1 MTSTPSASGAAGSPG
16 VAVIGYAFMGKA
28 HSHAWRNVA
37 ALHPGAPG
45 VRQQVLVGRD
55 ADAVAAAAAQYGW
68 AEAAT
73 DWREVLERDDID
85 IVDVCVPGHLHAEV
99 AIAALEA
106 GKHVVAEKPL
116 ANTLAEAEKMVAT
129 ARAARE
135 RGVHSMVGFNYRRV
149 PALALARQ
157 HVAAGRLGEIRQVR
171 VSYLQDW
178 LADADAPM
186 TWRLRR
192 ELAGSGALGDL
203 GSHAVDQVRYLLGQE
218 VTEVN
223 AHTRTFV
230 PQRLGA
236 AGPEDVTVDDA
247 AWGTL
252 HTSGGAVVSLE
263 VSRMATARKN
273 ALAVEVYGS
282 TGALRFDLESLNH
295 LDVCL
300 DGADTF
306 ARQLVT
312 EPGDP
317 YIDGW
322 WPPGHVLGWD
332 ATFTNQAA
340 DFLTALAAGR
350 EPTPSFEDGLAV
362 QRVLAAI
369 EASAAQGGA
378 CTRVETGLGEAP
390 DSPVAPAS
398 SLDVAPAPA
407 AKSVRT
413 GHGAGPGAGPVAALT
428 APLTAPLDAS
438 MAAPLAAPLDTGREH
453 P

>member
-37 ALHPGAPG
+37 ALRPGAPG

-55 ADAVAAAAAQYGW
+55 ADAVAAAADQYGW
-68 AEAAT
+68 TESAT
-73 DWREVLERDDID
+73 DWRAVLDRDDID
-85 IVDVCVPGHLHAEV
+85 VVDVCVPGHLHAEV

-106 GKHVVAEKPL
+106 GKHVIAEKPL
-116 ANTLAEAEKMVAT
+116 ANTMAEAEKMVAT
-129 ARAARE
+129 AKAARE

-149 PALALARQ
+149 PALALAQR
-157 HVAAGRLGEIRQVR
+157 HIADGRLGQVRQVR

-178 LADADAPM
+178 LVDDAAPM

-203 GSHAVDQVRYLLGQE
+203 ASHAVDQVRFLLGQE
-218 VTEVN
+218 VTAVN
-223 AHTRTFV
+223 AVTHTFV
-230 PQRLGA
+230 PQRTGA
-236 AGPEDVTVDDA
+236 DGPEEVTVDDA

-252 HTSGGAVVSLE
+252 RTDGGAVVSLE
-263 VSRMATARKN
+263 VTRMATARKN
-273 ALAVEVYGS
+273 ALGIEVYGS
-282 TGALRFDLESLNH
+282 DGALRFDLESLNH

-306 ARQLVT
+306 SRHLVT
-312 EPGDP
+312 EQDDP

-340 DFLTALAAGR
+340 DFLAALAAGR

-369 EASAAQGGA
+369 ETSSARNGS
-378 CTRVETGLGEAP
+378 CVEV
-390 DSPVAPAS
+390 D
-398 SLDVAPAPA
+398 
-407 AKSVRT
+407 
-413 GHGAGPGAGPVAALT
+413 
-428 APLTAPLDAS
+428 
-438 MAAPLAAPLDTGREH
+438 GRAV
-453 P
+453 

>member
-37 ALHPGAPG
+37 ALRPGAPG

-55 ADAVAAAAAQYGW
+55 ADAVAAAAGQYGW
-68 AEAAT
+68 AESAT
-73 DWREVLERDDID
+73 DWRAVLERDDID

-106 GKHVVAEKPL
+106 GKHVIAEKPL
-116 ANTLAEAEKMVAT
+116 ANTMAEAEKMVAT

-149 PALALARQ
+149 PALALAQRL
-157 HVAAGRLGEIRQVR
+157 VADGRLGDVRQVR

-203 GSHAVDQVRYLLGQE
+203 ASHAVDQVRFLLSQE
-218 VTEVN
+218 VIEVN
-223 AHTRTFV
+223 ALTQTFV
-230 PQRLGA
+230 PQRTGES
-236 AGPEDVTVDDA
+236 GTEDVTVDDA
-247 AWGTL
+247 AWSTMR
-252 HTSGGAVVSLE
+252 TSGGAVVSLE
-263 VSRMATARKN
+263 VTRMATARKN
-273 ALAVEVYGS
+273 ALGIEVYGS

-295 LDVCL
+295 LDVAL
-300 DGADTF
+300 DGADAF
-306 ARQLVT
+306 SRELVT
-312 EPGDP
+312 DPDDP

-340 DFLTALAAGR
+340 DFLTALAAGE

-369 EASAAQGGA
+369 EASAAQGGS
-378 CTRVETGLGEAP
+378 CTRVDEG
-390 DSPVAPAS
+390 V
-398 SLDVAPAPA
+398 
-407 AKSVRT
+407 
-413 GHGAGPGAGPVAALT
+413 GHI
-428 APLTAPLDAS
+428 
-438 MAAPLAAPLDTGREH
+438 
-453 P
+453 

>member
-37 ALHPGAPG
+37 ALRPGAPG

-55 ADAVAAAAAQYGW
+55 ADAVAAAAGQYGW
-68 AEAAT
+68 TESAT
-73 DWREVLERDDID
+73 DWREVLDRDDID

-106 GKHVVAEKPL
+106 GKHVIAEKPL
-116 ANTLAEAEKMVAT
+116 ANTMAEAEKMVAT
-129 ARAARE
+129 AKAARE

-149 PALALARQ
+149 PALALAQR
-157 HVAAGRLGEIRQVR
+157 HIAEGRLGDVRQVR

-178 LADADAPM
+178 LADDTAPM

-203 GSHAVDQVRYLLGQE
+203 ASHAVDQVRFLLGQE
-218 VTEVN
+218 VTAVN
-223 AHTRTFV
+223 AMTHTFV
-230 PQRLGA
+230 PQRTGA
-236 AGPEDVTVDDA
+236 DGPEEVTVDDA

-252 HTSGGAVVSLE
+252 RTDGGAVVSLE
-263 VSRMATARKN
+263 VTRMATARKN
-273 ALAVEVYGS
+273 ALGIEVYGS
-282 TGALRFDLESLNH
+282 NGALRFDLESLNH

-300 DGADTF
+300 DGADSF
-306 ARQLVT
+306 SRQLVT
-312 EPGDP
+312 EQHDP

-340 DFLTALAAGR
+340 DFLAALAAGR
-350 EPTPSFEDGLAV
+350 EPTPSFEDGIAV

-369 EASAAQGGA
+369 EASSARGGS
-378 CTRVETGLGEAP
+378 CVEVDG
-390 DSPVAPAS
+390 
-398 SLDVAPAPA
+398 
-407 AKSVRT
+407 
-413 GHGAGPGAGPVAALT
+413 GPI
-428 APLTAPLDAS
+428 
-438 MAAPLAAPLDTGREH
+438 
-453 P
+453 

>member
-37 ALHPGAPG
+37 ALRPGAPG

-55 ADAVAAAAAQYGW
+55 ADAVAAAAGQYGW
-68 AEAAT
+68 AESAT
-73 DWREVLERDDID
+73 DWREVLDRDDID

-106 GKHVVAEKPL
+106 GKHVIAEKPL
-116 ANTLAEAEKMVAT
+116 ANTMAEAEKMVAT
-129 ARAARE
+129 AKAARE

-149 PALALARQ
+149 PALALAQR
-157 HVAAGRLGEIRQVR
+157 HIAEGRLGDVRQVR

-178 LADADAPM
+178 LADDAAPM

-203 GSHAVDQVRYLLGQE
+203 ASHAVDQVRFLLGQE
-218 VTEVN
+218 VTAVN
-223 AHTRTFV
+223 AITHTFV
-230 PQRLGA
+230 PERTGA
-236 AGPEDVTVDDA
+236 DGPEEVTVDDA

-252 HTSGGAVVSLE
+252 RTDAGAVVSLE
-263 VSRMATARKN
+263 VTRMATARKN
-273 ALAVEVYGS
+273 ALGIEVYGS
-282 TGALRFDLESLNH
+282 NGALRFDLESLNH

-300 DGADTF
+300 DGADSF
-306 ARQLVT
+306 SRQLVT
-312 EPGDP
+312 EQHDP

-340 DFLTALAAGR
+340 DFLAALAAGR
-350 EPTPSFEDGLAV
+350 EPTPSFEDGIAV

-369 EASAAQGGA
+369 EASSARGGS
-378 CTRVETGLGEAP
+378 CVEVDG
-390 DSPVAPAS
+390 
-398 SLDVAPAPA
+398 
-407 AKSVRT
+407 
-413 GHGAGPGAGPVAALT
+413 GPI
-428 APLTAPLDAS
+428 
-438 MAAPLAAPLDTGREH
+438 
-453 P
+453 

>member
-45 VRQQVLVGRD
+45 VRRQVLVGRD
-55 ADAVAAAAAQYGW
+55 EDAVAAAAGQFGW
-68 AEAAT
+68 AESAT
-73 DWREVLERDDID
+73 DWRAVLERDDID

-149 PALALARQ
+149 PALALARR
-157 HVAAGRLGEIRQVR
+157 HIAEGRLGDVRQVR
-171 VSYLQDW
+171 IAYLQDW
-178 LADADAPM
+178 LADAEAPM

-203 GSHAVDQVRYLLGQE
+203 ASHAIDQVRFLLGQE

-223 AHTRTFV
+223 ALTQTFV
-230 PQRLGA
+230 PRRTGA
-236 AGPEDVTVDDA
+236 SGLEDVTVDDA
-247 AWGTL
+247 AWSTMR
-252 HTSGGAVVSLE
+252 TSGGAIVSLE
-263 VSRMATARKN
+263 VTRMATGRKN
-273 ALAVEVYGS
+273 ALGIEVYGS

-295 LDVCL
+295 LDVSL
-300 DGADTF
+300 DGSGTF
-306 ARQLVT
+306 CRQLVT
-312 EPGDP
+312 DPGDP

-340 DFLTALAAGR
+340 DFLAALAAGQ

-369 EASAAQGGA
+369 ETSATRGGS
-378 CTRVETGLGEAP
+378 CTRVDEGL
-390 DSPVAPAS
+390 
-398 SLDVAPAPA
+398 
-407 AKSVRT
+407 
-413 GHGAGPGAGPVAALT
+413 
-428 APLTAPLDAS
+428 
-438 MAAPLAAPLDTGREH
+438 EH
-453 P
+453 I

>member
-37 ALHPGAPG
+37 ALRPGAPG

-55 ADAVAAAAAQYGW
+55 ADAVAAAAGQYGW
-68 AEAAT
+68 AESAT
-73 DWREVLERDDID
+73 DWREVLDRDDID

-106 GKHVVAEKPL
+106 GKHVIAEKPL
-116 ANTLAEAEKMVAT
+116 ANTMAEAEKMVAT
-129 ARAARE
+129 AQAARE

-149 PALALARQ
+149 PALALARR
-157 HVAAGRLGEIRQVR
+157 HIADGRLGQVRQVR

-178 LADADAPM
+178 LVDDSAPM

-203 GSHAVDQVRYLLGQE
+203 ASHAVDQVRFLLGQE
-218 VTEVN
+218 VTAVN
-223 AHTRTFV
+223 AVTHTFV
-230 PQRLGA
+230 PQRTGA
-236 AGPEDVTVDDA
+236 DGPEEVTVDDA
-247 AWGTL
+247 AWSTL
-252 HTSGGAVVSLE
+252 RTDGGAVVSLE
-263 VSRMATARKN
+263 VTRMATARKN
-273 ALAVEVYGS
+273 ALGIEVYGS
-282 TGALRFDLESLNH
+282 DGALRFDLESLNH

-300 DGADTF
+300 DGADSF
-306 ARQLVT
+306 SRHLVT
-312 EPGDP
+312 EQDDP

-340 DFLTALAAGR
+340 DFLAALAAGR

-369 EASAAQGGA
+369 EASSARGGS
-378 CTRVETGLGEAP
+378 CVEVDG
-390 DSPVAPAS
+390 
-398 SLDVAPAPA
+398 
-407 AKSVRT
+407 
-413 GHGAGPGAGPVAALT
+413 GPL
-428 APLTAPLDAS
+428 
-438 MAAPLAAPLDTGREH
+438 
-453 P
+453 

>member
-1 MTSTPSASGAAGSPG
+1 VTSTPSASGAAGSPG

-37 ALHPGAPG
+37 ALRPGAPG

-55 ADAVAAAAAQYGW
+55 ADAVAAAADQYGW
-68 AEAAT
+68 AESAT
-73 DWREVLERDDID
+73 DWREVLDRDDID

-106 GKHVVAEKPL
+106 GKHVIAEKPL
-116 ANTLAEAEKMVAT
+116 ANTMAEAEKMVAT
-129 ARAARE
+129 AKAARE

-149 PALALARQ
+149 PALALAQR
-157 HVAAGRLGEIRQVR
+157 HIAEGRLGDVRQVR

-178 LADADAPM
+178 LADDAAPM

-203 GSHAVDQVRYLLGQE
+203 ASHAVDQVRFLLGQE
-218 VTEVN
+218 VTAVN
-223 AHTRTFV
+223 AITHTFV
-230 PQRLGA
+230 PQRTGA
-236 AGPEDVTVDDA
+236 DGPEEVTVDDA

-252 HTSGGAVVSLE
+252 RTDAGAVVSLE
-263 VSRMATARKN
+263 VTRMATARKN
-273 ALAVEVYGS
+273 ALGIEVYGS
-282 TGALRFDLESLNH
+282 NGALRFDLESLNH

-300 DGADTF
+300 DGADSF
-306 ARQLVT
+306 SRQLVT
-312 EPGDP
+312 EQHDP

-340 DFLTALAAGR
+340 DFLAALAAGR
-350 EPTPSFEDGLAV
+350 EPSPSFEDGFAV

-369 EASAAQGGA
+369 EASSARGGS
-378 CTRVETGLGEAP
+378 CVEVDG
-390 DSPVAPAS
+390 
-398 SLDVAPAPA
+398 
-407 AKSVRT
+407 
-413 GHGAGPGAGPVAALT
+413 GPI
-428 APLTAPLDAS
+428 
-438 MAAPLAAPLDTGREH
+438 
-453 P
+453 

>member
-1 MTSTPSASGAAGSPG
+1 VTSTPSASGAAGSPG

-37 ALHPGAPG
+37 ALRPGAPG

-55 ADAVAAAAAQYGW
+55 ADAVASAAGQYGW
-68 AEAAT
+68 TESAT
-73 DWREVLERDDID
+73 DWREVLDRDDID

-106 GKHVVAEKPL
+106 GKHVIAEKPL
-116 ANTLAEAEKMVAT
+116 ANTMAEAEKMVAT
-129 ARAARE
+129 AKAARE

-149 PALALARQ
+149 PALALAQR
-157 HVAAGRLGEIRQVR
+157 HIADGRLGDVRQVR

-178 LADADAPM
+178 LADDAAPM

-203 GSHAVDQVRYLLGQE
+203 ASHAVDQVRFLLGQE
-218 VTEVN
+218 VTAVN
-223 AHTRTFV
+223 AMTHTFV
-230 PQRLGA
+230 PQRTGA
-236 AGPEDVTVDDA
+236 DGPEEVTVDDA

-252 HTSGGAVVSLE
+252 RTDGGAVVSLE
-263 VSRMATARKN
+263 VTRMATARKN
-273 ALAVEVYGS
+273 ALGIEVYGS
-282 TGALRFDLESLNH
+282 DGALRFDLESLNH

-300 DGADTF
+300 DGADSF
-306 ARQLVT
+306 SRQLVT
-312 EPGDP
+312 EQDDP

-340 DFLTALAAGR
+340 DFLAALAAGR

-369 EASAAQGGA
+369 EASSARGGS
-378 CTRVETGLGEAP
+378 CVEVDGAP
-390 DSPVAPAS
+390 
-398 SLDVAPAPA
+398 
-407 AKSVRT
+407 T
-413 GHGAGPGAGPVAALT
+413 
-428 APLTAPLDAS
+428 
-438 MAAPLAAPLDTGREH
+438 
-453 P
+453 

>member
-37 ALHPGAPG
+37 ALRPGAPG

-55 ADAVAAAAAQYGW
+55 ADAVAAAAGQYGW
-68 AEAAT
+68 AESAT
-73 DWREVLERDDID
+73 DWREVLDRDDID

-106 GKHVVAEKPL
+106 GKHVIAEKPL
-116 ANTLAEAEKMVAT
+116 ANTMAEAEKMVAT
-129 ARAARE
+129 AQAARE

-149 PALALARQ
+149 PALALAQR
-157 HVAAGRLGEIRQVR
+157 HIADGRLGEVRQVR

-178 LADADAPM
+178 LADEAAPM

-203 GSHAVDQVRYLLGQE
+203 ASHAIDQVRFLIGQE
-218 VTEVN
+218 VTAVN
-223 AHTRTFV
+223 AMTHTFV
-230 PQRLGA
+230 PQRTGA
-236 AGPEDVTVDDA
+236 DGPEDVTVDDA

-252 HTSGGAVVSLE
+252 RTDGGAVVSLE
-263 VSRMATARKN
+263 VTRMATARKN
-273 ALAVEVYGS
+273 ALGIEVYGS
-282 TGALRFDLESLNH
+282 NGALRFDLESLNH

-306 ARQLVT
+306 CRQLVT
-312 EPGDP
+312 EQHDP

-340 DFLTALAAGR
+340 DFLAALAAGL

-369 EASAAQGGA
+369 EASSARGGS
-378 CTRVETGLGEAP
+378 CVEIDG
-390 DSPVAPAS
+390 
-398 SLDVAPAPA
+398 
-407 AKSVRT
+407 
-413 GHGAGPGAGPVAALT
+413 GPL
-428 APLTAPLDAS
+428 
-438 MAAPLAAPLDTGREH
+438 
-453 P
+453 

>member
-37 ALHPGAPG
+37 ALRPGAPG

-55 ADAVAAAAAQYGW
+55 ADAVASAADQYGW
-68 AEAAT
+68 AESAT
-73 DWREVLERDDID
+73 DWREVLDRDDID
-85 IVDVCVPGHLHAEV
+85 VVDVCVPGHLHAEV

-106 GKHVVAEKPL
+106 GKHVIAEKPL
-116 ANTLAEAEKMVAT
+116 ANTMAEAEKMVAT

-149 PALALARQ
+149 PALALAQRL
-157 HVAAGRLGEIRQVR
+157 VADGRLGDVRQVR

-178 LADADAPM
+178 LADDAAPM

-203 GSHAVDQVRYLLGQE
+203 ASHAVDQVRFLLGQE
-218 VTEVN
+218 VTAVN
-223 AHTRTFV
+223 ATTHTFV
-230 PQRLGA
+230 TQRTGA
-236 AGPEDVTVDDA
+236 DGPEEVTVDDA

-252 HTSGGAVVSLE
+252 RTDGGAMVSLE
-263 VSRMATARKN
+263 VTRMATARKN
-273 ALAVEVYGS
+273 ALGIEVYGS
-282 TGALRFDLESLNH
+282 DGAVRFDLESLNH
-295 LDVCL
+295 LDMCL
-300 DGADTF
+300 DGADSFT
-306 ARQLVT
+306 RRLVT
-312 EPGDP
+312 EQHDP

-369 EASAAQGGA
+369 EASSARGGS
-378 CTRVETGLGEAP
+378 CVEVE
-390 DSPVAPAS
+390 
-398 SLDVAPAPA
+398 
-407 AKSVRT
+407 R
-413 GHGAGPGAGPVAALT
+413 GPV
-428 APLTAPLDAS
+428 
-438 MAAPLAAPLDTGREH
+438 
-453 P
+453 

>member
-28 HSHAWRNVA
+28 HSHAWRNVS
-37 ALHPGAPG
+37 ALRPGAPG
-45 VRQQVLVGRD
+45 VRRQVLVGRD
-55 ADAVAAAAAQYGW
+55 GEAVAAAAGQYGW
-68 AEAAT
+68 AESAT
-73 DWREVLERDDID
+73 DWREVLDRDDID

-106 GKHVVAEKPL
+106 GKHVIAEKPL
-116 ANTLAEAEKMVAT
+116 ANTMAEAEKMVAT

-149 PALALARQ
+149 PALALARR
-157 HVAAGRLGEIRQVR
+157 HVAEGRLGQVRQVR

-178 LADADAPM
+178 LADDAAPM

-203 GSHAVDQVRYLLGQE
+203 ASHAIDQVRFLLGQE
-218 VTEVN
+218 LTAVN
-223 AHTRTFV
+223 ATTHTFV
-230 PQRLGA
+230 PQRTGA
-236 AGPEDVTVDDA
+236 DGPEEVTVDDA

-252 HTSGGAVVSLE
+252 RTDGGAVVSLE
-263 VSRMATARKN
+263 VTRMATARKN
-273 ALAVEVYGS
+273 ALGIEVYGS
-282 TGALRFDLESLNH
+282 EGALRFDLESLNH

-300 DGADTF
+300 DGADSFT
-306 ARQLVT
+306 RQLVT
-312 EPGDP
+312 EQHDP

-340 DFLTALAAGR
+340 DFLTALAAGQ

-369 EASAAQGGA
+369 EASSARGGS
-378 CTRVETGLGEAP
+378 CVEVDRG
-390 DSPVAPAS
+390 PA
-398 SLDVAPAPA
+398 
-407 AKSVRT
+407 
-413 GHGAGPGAGPVAALT
+413 
-428 APLTAPLDAS
+428 
-438 MAAPLAAPLDTGREH
+438 
-453 P
+453 

>member
-37 ALHPGAPG
+37 ALRPGAPG

-55 ADAVAAAAAQYGW
+55 ADAVAAAAGQYGW
-68 AEAAT
+68 AESAT
-73 DWREVLERDDID
+73 DWREVLDRDDID

-106 GKHVVAEKPL
+106 GKHVIAEKPL
-116 ANTLAEAEKMVAT
+116 ANTMAEAEKMVAT
-129 ARAARE
+129 AQAARE

-149 PALALARQ
+149 PALALAQR
-157 HVAAGRLGEIRQVR
+157 HIADGRLGDVRQVR

-178 LADADAPM
+178 LADEAAPM

-203 GSHAVDQVRYLLGQE
+203 ASHAIDQVRFLTGQE
-218 VTEVN
+218 VTAVN
-223 AHTRTFV
+223 AMTHTFV
-230 PQRLGA
+230 PQRTGA
-236 AGPEDVTVDDA
+236 DGPEDVTVDDA

-252 HTSGGAVVSLE
+252 RTDSGAVVSLE
-263 VSRMATARKN
+263 VTRMATARKN
-273 ALAVEVYGS
+273 ALGIEVYGS
-282 TGALRFDLESLNH
+282 NGALRFDLESLNH

-300 DGADTF
+300 DGADSF
-306 ARQLVT
+306 SRQLVT
-312 EPGDP
+312 EEHDP

-340 DFLTALAAGR
+340 DFLAALAAGR

-369 EASAAQGGA
+369 EASSARGGS
-378 CTRVETGLGEAP
+378 CVEVDG
-390 DSPVAPAS
+390 
-398 SLDVAPAPA
+398 
-407 AKSVRT
+407 
-413 GHGAGPGAGPVAALT
+413 GPL
-428 APLTAPLDAS
+428 
-438 MAAPLAAPLDTGREH
+438 
-453 P
+453 

>member
-37 ALHPGAPG
+37 ALRPGAPG

-55 ADAVAAAAAQYGW
+55 ADAVAAAAGQYGW
-68 AEAAT
+68 TESAT
-73 DWREVLERDDID
+73 DWREVLNRDDID

-106 GKHVVAEKPL
+106 GKHVIAEKPL
-116 ANTLAEAEKMVAT
+116 ANTMAEAEKMVAT
-129 ARAARE
+129 AKAARE

-149 PALALARQ
+149 PALALAKR
-157 HVAAGRLGEIRQVR
+157 HIAAGRLGDVRQVR

-178 LADADAPM
+178 LADDAAPM

-203 GSHAVDQVRYLLGQE
+203 ASHAVDQVRFLLGQE
-218 VTEVN
+218 VTAVN
-223 AHTRTFV
+223 AITHTFV
-230 PQRLGA
+230 PQRTGA
-236 AGPEDVTVDDA
+236 DGPEEVTVDDA

-252 HTSGGAVVSLE
+252 RTDGGAVVSLE
-263 VSRMATARKN
+263 VTRMATARKN
-273 ALAVEVYGS
+273 ALGIEVYGS
-282 TGALRFDLESLNH
+282 NGALRFDLESLNH

-300 DGADTF
+300 DGADSF
-306 ARQLVT
+306 SRELVT
-312 EPGDP
+312 EQDDP

-332 ATFTNQAA
+332 ATFTNQAS
-340 DFLTALAAGR
+340 DFLAALAAGR
-350 EPTPSFEDGLAV
+350 EPTPSFEDGIAV

-369 EASAAQGGA
+369 EASSARGGS
-378 CTRVETGLGEAP
+378 CVEVDG
-390 DSPVAPAS
+390 
-398 SLDVAPAPA
+398 
-407 AKSVRT
+407 
-413 GHGAGPGAGPVAALT
+413 GPI
-428 APLTAPLDAS
+428 
-438 MAAPLAAPLDTGREH
+438 
-453 P
+453 

>member
-37 ALHPGAPG
+37 ALRPGAPG

-55 ADAVAAAAAQYGW
+55 ADAVAAAAGQYGW
-68 AEAAT
+68 TESAT
-73 DWREVLERDDID
+73 DWREVLDRDDID

-106 GKHVVAEKPL
+106 GKHVIAEKPL
-116 ANTLAEAEKMVAT
+116 ANTMAEAEKMVAT
-129 ARAARE
+129 AKAARE

-149 PALALARQ
+149 PALALAQR
-157 HVAAGRLGEIRQVR
+157 HIAEGRLGDVRQVR

-178 LADADAPM
+178 LADDAAPM

-203 GSHAVDQVRYLLGQE
+203 ASHAVDQVRFLLGQE
-218 VTEVN
+218 VTAVN
-223 AHTRTFV
+223 AMTHTFV
-230 PQRLGA
+230 PQRTGA
-236 AGPEDVTVDDA
+236 DGPEEVTVDDA

-252 HTSGGAVVSLE
+252 RTDGGAVVSLE
-263 VSRMATARKN
+263 VTRMATARKN
-273 ALAVEVYGS
+273 ALGIEVYGS
-282 TGALRFDLESLNH
+282 NGALRFDLESLNH

-300 DGADTF
+300 DGADSF
-306 ARQLVT
+306 SRQLVT
-312 EPGDP
+312 EQHDP

-332 ATFTNQAA
+332 ATFTNQAS
-340 DFLTALAAGR
+340 DFLAALAAGR
-350 EPTPSFEDGLAV
+350 EPTPSFEDGIAV

-369 EASAAQGGA
+369 EASSARGGS
-378 CTRVETGLGEAP
+378 CVEVDG
-390 DSPVAPAS
+390 
-398 SLDVAPAPA
+398 
-407 AKSVRT
+407 
-413 GHGAGPGAGPVAALT
+413 GPI
-428 APLTAPLDAS
+428 
-438 MAAPLAAPLDTGREH
+438 
-453 P
+453 

>member
-37 ALHPGAPG
+37 ALRPGAPG

-55 ADAVAAAAAQYGW
+55 ADAVAAAAGQYGW
-68 AEAAT
+68 TESAT
-73 DWREVLERDDID
+73 DWREVLDRDDID

-106 GKHVVAEKPL
+106 GKHVIAEKPL
-116 ANTLAEAEKMVAT
+116 ANTMAEAEKMVAT

-149 PALALARQ
+149 PALALAKR
-157 HVAAGRLGEIRQVR
+157 HIAAGRLGDVRQVR

-178 LADADAPM
+178 LADDAAPM

-203 GSHAVDQVRYLLGQE
+203 ASHAVDQVRFLLGQE
-218 VTEVN
+218 VTAVN
-223 AHTRTFV
+223 AITHTFV
-230 PQRLGA
+230 PQRTGA
-236 AGPEDVTVDDA
+236 DGPEEVTVDDA

-252 HTSGGAVVSLE
+252 RTDGGAVVSLE
-263 VSRMATARKN
+263 VTRMATARKN
-273 ALAVEVYGS
+273 ALGIEVYGS
-282 TGALRFDLESLNH
+282 NGALRFDLESLNH

-300 DGADTF
+300 DGADSF
-306 ARQLVT
+306 SRELVT
-312 EPGDP
+312 EQDDP

-332 ATFTNQAA
+332 STFTNQAS
-340 DFLTALAAGR
+340 DFLAALAAGR
-350 EPTPSFEDGLAV
+350 EPTPSFEDGIAV

-369 EASAAQGGA
+369 EASSARGGS
-378 CTRVETGLGEAP
+378 CVEVDG
-390 DSPVAPAS
+390 
-398 SLDVAPAPA
+398 
-407 AKSVRT
+407 
-413 GHGAGPGAGPVAALT
+413 GPI
-428 APLTAPLDAS
+428 
-438 MAAPLAAPLDTGREH
+438 
-453 P
+453 

>member
-37 ALHPGAPG
+37 ALRPGAPG

-55 ADAVAAAAAQYGW
+55 ADAVAAAAGQYGW
-68 AEAAT
+68 AESAT
-73 DWREVLERDDID
+73 DWREVLDRDDID

-106 GKHVVAEKPL
+106 GKHVIAEKPL
-116 ANTLAEAEKMVAT
+116 ANTMAEAEKMVAT
-129 ARAARE
+129 AKAARE

-149 PALALARQ
+149 PALALAQR
-157 HVAAGRLGEIRQVR
+157 HIAAGRLGDVRQVR

-178 LADADAPM
+178 LADDAAPM

-203 GSHAVDQVRYLLGQE
+203 ASHAVDQVRFLLGQE
-218 VTEVN
+218 VTAVN
-223 AHTRTFV
+223 AITHTFV
-230 PQRLGA
+230 PQRTGA
-236 AGPEDVTVDDA
+236 DGPEEVTVDDA

-252 HTSGGAVVSLE
+252 RTDGGAVVSLE
-263 VSRMATARKN
+263 VTRMATARKN
-273 ALAVEVYGS
+273 ALGIEVYGS
-282 TGALRFDLESLNH
+282 DGALRFDLESLNH

-300 DGADTF
+300 DGADSF
-306 ARQLVT
+306 SRELVT
-312 EPGDP
+312 EQDDP

-332 ATFTNQAA
+332 STFTNQAC
-340 DFLTALAAGR
+340 DFLAALAAGL
-350 EPTPSFEDGLAV
+350 EPTPSFEDGIAV

-369 EASAAQGGA
+369 EASSARGGS
-378 CTRVETGLGEAP
+378 CVEVDGGTI
-390 DSPVAPAS
+390 
-398 SLDVAPAPA
+398 
-407 AKSVRT
+407 
-413 GHGAGPGAGPVAALT
+413 
-428 APLTAPLDAS
+428 
-438 MAAPLAAPLDTGREH
+438 
-453 P
+453 

>member
-1 MTSTPSASGAAGSPG
+1 VTSTPSASGAAGSPG

-37 ALHPGAPG
+37 ALRPGAPG

-55 ADAVAAAAAQYGW
+55 ADAVASAAGQYGW
-68 AEAAT
+68 TESAT
-73 DWREVLERDDID
+73 DWREVLDRDDID

-106 GKHVVAEKPL
+106 GKHVIAEKPL
-116 ANTLAEAEKMVAT
+116 ANTMAEAEKMVAT
-129 ARAARE
+129 AKAARE

-149 PALALARQ
+149 PALALAQR
-157 HVAAGRLGEIRQVR
+157 HIADGRLGDVRQVR

-178 LADADAPM
+178 LADDAAPM

-203 GSHAVDQVRYLLGQE
+203 ASHAVDQVRFLLGQE
-218 VTEVN
+218 VTAVN
-223 AHTRTFV
+223 AITHTFV
-230 PQRLGA
+230 PQRTGA
-236 AGPEDVTVDDA
+236 DGPEEVTVDDA

-252 HTSGGAVVSLE
+252 RTDGGAVVSLE
-263 VSRMATARKN
+263 VTRMATARKN
-273 ALAVEVYGS
+273 ALGIEVYGS
-282 TGALRFDLESLNH
+282 DGALRFDLESLNH

-300 DGADTF
+300 DGADSF
-306 ARQLVT
+306 SRQLVT
-312 EPGDP
+312 EQDDP

-340 DFLTALAAGR
+340 DFLAALAAGR

-369 EASAAQGGA
+369 EASSARGGS
-378 CTRVETGLGEAP
+378 CVEVDG
-390 DSPVAPAS
+390 
-398 SLDVAPAPA
+398 
-407 AKSVRT
+407 
-413 GHGAGPGAGPVAALT
+413 GPI
-428 APLTAPLDAS
+428 
-438 MAAPLAAPLDTGREH
+438 
-453 P
+453 

>member
-37 ALHPGAPG
+37 ALRPGAPG

-55 ADAVAAAAAQYGW
+55 ADAVAAAAGQYGW
-68 AEAAT
+68 AESAT
-73 DWREVLERDDID
+73 DWREVLDRDDID
-85 IVDVCVPGHLHAEV
+85 VVDVCVPGHLHAEV

-106 GKHVVAEKPL
+106 GKHVIAEKPL
-116 ANTLAEAEKMVAT
+116 ANTMAEAEKMVAT

-149 PALALARQ
+149 PALALAQR
-157 HVAAGRLGEIRQVR
+157 HIAEGRLGDVRQVR

-178 LADADAPM
+178 LADDAAPM

-203 GSHAVDQVRYLLGQE
+203 ASHAVDQVRFLLGQE
-218 VTEVN
+218 VTAVN
-223 AHTRTFV
+223 AVTHTFV
-230 PQRLGA
+230 PQRTGA
-236 AGPEDVTVDDA
+236 DGPEEVTVDDA

-252 HTSGGAVVSLE
+252 RTDGGAVVSLE
-263 VSRMATARKN
+263 VTRMATARKN
-273 ALAVEVYGS
+273 ALGIEVYGS
-282 TGALRFDLESLNH
+282 NGALRFDLESLNH

-300 DGADTF
+300 DGADSF
-306 ARQLVT
+306 CRELVT
-312 EPGDP
+312 EQQDP

-322 WPPGHVLGWD
+322 WPPGHILGWD

-340 DFLTALAAGR
+340 DFLAALVAGR

-369 EASAAQGGA
+369 EASSARGGS
-378 CTRVETGLGEAP
+378 CVEVDRG
-390 DSPVAPAS
+390 
-398 SLDVAPAPA
+398 
-407 AKSVRT
+407 SV
-413 GHGAGPGAGPVAALT
+413 
-428 APLTAPLDAS
+428 
-438 MAAPLAAPLDTGREH
+438 
-453 P
+453 

>member
-1 MTSTPSASGAAGSPG
+1 MHVTSTPSASGAAGSPG

-37 ALHPGAPG
+37 ALRPGAPG

-55 ADAVAAAAAQYGW
+55 ADAVAAAAGQYGW
-68 AEAAT
+68 AESAT
-73 DWREVLERDDID
+73 DWRQVLDRDDID

-106 GKHVVAEKPL
+106 GKHVIAEKPL
-116 ANTLAEAEKMVAT
+116 ANTMAEAEKMVAT
-129 ARAARE
+129 AQAARE

-149 PALALARQ
+149 PALALAQR
-157 HVAAGRLGEIRQVR
+157 HIADGRLGDVRQVR

-178 LADADAPM
+178 LADEAAPM

-203 GSHAVDQVRYLLGQE
+203 ASHAIDQVRFLTGQE
-218 VTEVN
+218 VTAVN
-223 AHTRTFV
+223 AMTHTFV
-230 PQRLGA
+230 PQRTGA
-236 AGPEDVTVDDA
+236 DGPEDVTVDDA

-252 HTSGGAVVSLE
+252 RTGGGAVVSLE
-263 VSRMATARKN
+263 VTRMATARKN
-273 ALAVEVYGS
+273 ALGIEVYGS
-282 TGALRFDLESLNH
+282 NGALRFDLESLNH

-300 DGADTF
+300 DGADSF
-306 ARQLVT
+306 SRQLVT
-312 EPGDP
+312 EQHDP

-340 DFLTALAAGR
+340 DFLAALAAGR

-369 EASAAQGGA
+369 EASSARGGS
-378 CTRVETGLGEAP
+378 CVEVDG
-390 DSPVAPAS
+390 
-398 SLDVAPAPA
+398 
-407 AKSVRT
+407 
-413 GHGAGPGAGPVAALT
+413 GPL
-428 APLTAPLDAS
+428 
-438 MAAPLAAPLDTGREH
+438 
-453 P
+453 

>member
-37 ALHPGAPG
+37 ALRPGAPG

-55 ADAVAAAAAQYGW
+55 ADAVAAAAGQYGW
-68 AEAAT
+68 TESAT
-73 DWREVLERDDID
+73 DWREVLDRDDID

-106 GKHVVAEKPL
+106 GKHVIVEKPL
-116 ANTLAEAEKMVAT
+116 ANTMAEAEKMVAT
-129 ARAARE
+129 AKAARE

-149 PALALARQ
+149 PALALAQR
-157 HVAAGRLGEIRQVR
+157 HIAEGRLGDVRQVR

-178 LADADAPM
+178 LADDAAPM

-203 GSHAVDQVRYLLGQE
+203 ASHAVDQVRFLLGQE
-218 VTEVN
+218 VTAVN
-223 AHTRTFV
+223 AMTHTFV
-230 PQRLGA
+230 PQRTGA
-236 AGPEDVTVDDA
+236 DGPEEVTVDDA

-252 HTSGGAVVSLE
+252 RTDGGAVVSLE
-263 VSRMATARKN
+263 VTRMATARKN
-273 ALAVEVYGS
+273 ALGIEVYGS
-282 TGALRFDLESLNH
+282 NGALRFDLESLNH

-300 DGADTF
+300 DGADSF
-306 ARQLVT
+306 SRQLVT
-312 EPGDP
+312 EQHDP

-340 DFLTALAAGR
+340 DFLAALAAGR
-350 EPTPSFEDGLAV
+350 EPTPSFEDGIAV

-369 EASAAQGGA
+369 EASSARGGS
-378 CTRVETGLGEAP
+378 CVEVDG
-390 DSPVAPAS
+390 
-398 SLDVAPAPA
+398 
-407 AKSVRT
+407 
-413 GHGAGPGAGPVAALT
+413 GPI
-428 APLTAPLDAS
+428 
-438 MAAPLAAPLDTGREH
+438 
-453 P
+453 

>member
-45 VRQQVLVGRD
+45 VRRQVLVGRD
-55 ADAVAAAAAQYGW
+55 ADAVAQAAGQYGW
-68 AEAAT
+68 AESAT
-73 DWREVLERDDID
+73 DWRAVLERDDID

-116 ANTLAEAEKMVAT
+116 ANTLAEAEKMVST

-157 HVAAGRLGEIRQVR
+157 HIAAGRLGDVRQVR
-171 VSYLQDW
+171 ISYLQDW
-178 LADADAPM
+178 LADEEAPM

-203 GSHAVDQVRYLLGQE
+203 ASHAVDQVRFLLGHE

-223 AHTRTFV
+223 AMTHTFV
-230 PQRLGA
+230 PQRTGA
-236 AGPEDVTVDDA
+236 NGREDVTVDDA
-247 AWGTL
+247 AWGIMR
-252 HTSGGAVVSLE
+252 TSGGAVVSLE
-263 VSRMATARKN
+263 VTRMATARKN
-273 ALAVEVYGS
+273 ALGIEVYGT

-300 DGADTF
+300 DGADAF
-306 ARQLVT
+306 CRQLVT
-312 EPGDP
+312 EPTDP

-340 DFLTALAAGR
+340 DFLTALAAGQ

-369 EASAAQGGA
+369 EASSARGGS
-378 CTRVETGLGEAP
+378 CVEVDG
-390 DSPVAPAS
+390 
-398 SLDVAPAPA
+398 
-407 AKSVRT
+407 
-413 GHGAGPGAGPVAALT
+413 GPVV
-428 APLTAPLDAS
+428 
-438 MAAPLAAPLDTGREH
+438 
-453 P
+453 